1 MPGPIRFVEIAY
13 RKSDLLRMEPLH
25 RRYFLMLGQL
35 YNDIATLTVILV
47 QHYPSAFEGE
57 EPKPIRAR
65 RTMGALLAIRQ
76 LAARLWEVHKLI
88 DGQFGL
94 FVRELSKDAPSVK
107 EHLKRVRAYLSSPNA
122 MKVVRH
128 SAASHFDPETI
139 DRGIAAIPEEAVVSD
154 YLSDSA
160 GNCTFDAADTILLY
174 GLSVE
179 LQAVWN
185 DGVARDPL
193 EVMSKL
199 TSEIRDAAMMVMD
212 MSVALQQTIY
222 NRYLPTKA
230 DGVQRNISVVRS
242 QPLLEEI
249 TAAVFIVG
257 PADQQSEREAG
268 NRSRAFKRGLYSTVS

>member
-47 QHYPSAFEGE
+47 QHYPSAFEDE
-57 EPKPIRAR
+57 EPKPVRAR

-94 FVRELSKDAPSVK
+94 FVRELSKDVPRVQELVK
-107 EHLKRVRAYLSSPNA
+107 QVRSYLSSPNA
-122 MKVVRH
+122 MRVVRH

-139 DRGIAAIPEEAVVSD
+139 DRGIAAIPDEVVVSD

-160 GNCTFDAADTILLY
+160 GNCTFDAADSILLY
-174 GLSVE
+174 GLSIE
-179 LQAVWN
+179 LQSLWD
-185 DGVARDPL
+185 DGVDRDPL
-193 EVMSKL
+193 EAMSKL
-199 TSEIRDAAMMVMD
+199 TGEIRDAAMMVMD
-212 MSVALQQTIY
+212 MSVALQQIVY
-222 NRYLPTKA
+222 RRYLPDEPGGA
-230 DGVQRNISVVRS
+230 QRTVNVVRS

-257 PADQQSEREAG
+257 PADLETERQAG
-268 NRSRAFKRGLYSTVS
+268 NRSRAFKRDLHSTVS